1 MKGELKIKKANLVL
15 LIILSAF
22 SALLLWSYINFR
34 LLRIDNEYHDEFKER
49 LTATI
54 QKETTFY
61 LKDLTPFEWEKAF
74 IIQPYTSKTEMQEI
88 VGKKWTTYKTYP
100 GYLFEKTFFG
110 EYPLDDDLFH
120 KLVFVQGKEI
130 VLDVTIRRSTADF
143 TVAGLERPRHNVIH
157 CGDDFLIIEEK
168 ENSYPLIWSTWN

>member
-1 MKGELKIKKANLVL
+1 LKIKKGYLVL

-22 SALLLWSYINFR
+22 SALILGSYINFR
-34 LLRIDNEYHDEFKER
+34 LLRIDNLHHDEFKEK
-49 LTATI
+49 LTATV
-54 QKETTFY
+54 QQETPFY

-120 KLVFVQGKEI
+120 KLVFVQGEKI

-143 TVAGLERPRHNVIH
+143 TRSAGFKRQRHNTIH
-157 CGDDFLIIEEK
+157 FGDDFLTIEKK
-168 ENSYPLIWSTWN
+168 ENSYPLIVKEKNEAE